1 MLQDSGTGSG
11 VLLYQV
17 LKMWEWFWNQAVGED
32 WKDFEEHDRESI
44 NCLKQAVSSNMDL
57 KDAVGGGS
65 KGSKEHAVGN

>member
-1 MLQDSGTGSG
+1 
-11 VLLYQV
+11 V
-17 LKMWEWFWNQAVGED
+17 WEWFWNQAVGED
-32 WKDFEEHDRESI
+32 WKNFEEHDRESL